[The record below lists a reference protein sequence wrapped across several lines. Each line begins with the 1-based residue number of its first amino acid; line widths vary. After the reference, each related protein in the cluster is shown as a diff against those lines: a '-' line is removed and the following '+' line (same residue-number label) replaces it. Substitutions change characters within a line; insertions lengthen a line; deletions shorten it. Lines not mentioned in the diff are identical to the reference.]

1 MRELMSVEG
10 WSRAAFLSSWA
21 GVPVAAAAAAG
32 GGGGGGV
39 AVAGVE
45 WLGFRVYDPGTR
57 GFLSVDPL
65 EPV

>member
-1 MRELMSVEG
+1 MGEFASLEEWGS
-10 WSRAAFLSSWA
+10 AAFLSFGA
-21 GVPVAAAAAAG
+21 GVPVGLSVTA
-32 GGGGGGV
+32 GGGV